1 MAASGPVVIGFD
13 GSAAAL
19 HAVRSAG
26 GLLAGRRGLV
36 VVVWKQGLG
45 FELLSLPTSSVGLP
59 PTTLNVAEALEA
71 DRTLYERAEELAQQ
85 GAALAR
91 EAGLE
96 ADALIEAD
104 DVDVPISDTLTRVAR
119 EHDAAALVVGSH
131 HHGREGE
138 LLPGT
143 ITRGVLRRATVPVL
157 VVRHTGAD

>member
-1 MAASGPVVIGFD
+1 MAAGGPVVIGFD
-13 GSAAAL
+13 GSAAAQ

-26 GLLAGRRGLV
+26 GLLAGRRALV

-59 PTTLNVAEALEA
+59 PTALNVAEALEA
-71 DRTLYERAEELAQQ
+71 DRTLYERAERLAQQ

-96 ADALIEAD
+96 AEGLVQAD
-104 DVDVPISDTLTRVAR
+104 DVDVPIPDTLTRVAR
-119 EHDAAALVVGSH
+119 ERDAAALVVGSH
-131 HHGREGE
+131 HHGRDGE

-143 ITRGVLRRATVPVL
+143 ITRGVLRRATVPVV
-157 VVRHTGAD
+157 VVRHADDD